1 MTKLKQFVTD
11 NRTRIFWALV
21 TVLVLLALFAFS
33 VRRYGWTWTGF
44 VHYTTPKSDTEE
56 FHPGKTLWDFM
67 ELLIIP
73 LVLVVG
79 GFLLNRAQRQQE
91 LDIAAEER
99 EAERQIAKDREE
111 ERALQSY
118 LEAMTELLLEK
129 KLRTPEEG
137 SEVKS
142 IARARTLT
150 ILRSLSGER
159 KSSILRFLYEAK
171 LIDREKA
178 VVNLEGANLERAF
191 LERAFLRGANLRGA
205 NLEGAD
211 LEGANLEGADL
222 GGAFLGGAN
231 LEGAFLWEAD
241 LEGAFLVGANLE
253 GASLRG
259 ANLEGAFL
267 VGANLEGAK
276 YDDATKW
283 PEALTPPP
291 EATNLDKE
299 QG

>member
-1 MTKLKQFVTD
+1 M
-11 NRTRIFWALV
+11 ALV
-21 TVLVLLALFAFS
+21 TVSVLVLLTLFAFS
-33 VRRYGWTWTGF
+33 VWRYGWTWTGF
-44 VHYTTPKSDTEE
+44 VYYTIPKSDTEE

-99 EAERQIAKDREE
+99 ETERQIAKDREE

-129 KLRTPEEG
+129 KLRTSEEG
-137 SEVKS
+137 SEVRS

-159 KSSILRFLYEAK
+159 KSSILRFLYEAE
-171 LIDREKA
+171 LIDSEKTVIVLRGAILRE
-178 VVNLEGANLERAF
+178 AF
-191 LERAFLRGANLRGA
+191 LWGANLREA
-205 NLEGAD
+205 DLRGAD
-211 LEGANLEGADL
+211 LVGVDLREASLVGAKLVGAKLRGAILVGADL
-222 GGAFLGGAN
+222 RGAILR
-231 LEGAFLWEAD
+231 EAD
-241 LEGAFLVGANLE
+241 LRRAD
-253 GASLRG
+253 LRG
-259 ANLEGAFL
+259 AILRGADL
-267 VGANLEGAK
+267 REANLVEADLREVL
-276 YDDATKW
+276 YNDATKW
-283 PEALTPPP
+283 PEDFTPPP
-291 EATNLDKE
+291 EAVNLDKE